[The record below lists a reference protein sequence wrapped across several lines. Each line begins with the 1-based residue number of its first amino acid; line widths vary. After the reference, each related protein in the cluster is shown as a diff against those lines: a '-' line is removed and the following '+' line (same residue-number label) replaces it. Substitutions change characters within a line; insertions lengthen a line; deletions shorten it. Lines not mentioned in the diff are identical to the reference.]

1 MAETNPIYGNV
12 VVAVTT
18 AIILGVGGW
27 ALGVFNKGT
36 DAANKDAI
44 RAVLVEEMKT
54 DAGITYAARISE
66 IDGTLIGMET
76 RVGILQTDL
85 DDLEQDVFDLA
96 SE

>member
-1 MAETNPIYGNV
+1 MAETNPVVGNV
-12 VVAVTT
+12 ITGVAT
-18 AIILGVGGW
+18 AVIIGLASWLLG
-27 ALGVFNKGT
+27 AFEKGS
-36 DAANKDAI
+36 DAANKEVI